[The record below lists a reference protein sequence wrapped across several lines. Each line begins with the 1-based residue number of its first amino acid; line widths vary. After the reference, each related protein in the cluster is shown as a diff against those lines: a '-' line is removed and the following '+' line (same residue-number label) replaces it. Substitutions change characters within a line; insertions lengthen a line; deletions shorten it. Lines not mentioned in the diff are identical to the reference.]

1 MSRGWSKSIDSIAV
15 VADSISDSNSWLRHG
30 DLNWELQ
37 GLLLLLLDVIAELLL
52 LDVGVG

>member
-1 MSRGWSKSIDSIAV
+1 MSRGWSISVDSIAV